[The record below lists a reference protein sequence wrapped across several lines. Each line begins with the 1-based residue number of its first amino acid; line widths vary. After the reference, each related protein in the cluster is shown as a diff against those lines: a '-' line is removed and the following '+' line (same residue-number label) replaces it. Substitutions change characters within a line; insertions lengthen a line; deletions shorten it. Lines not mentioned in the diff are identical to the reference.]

1 MGCGDELFEWF
12 EANKITWV
20 TILASIAALQVM
32 CIGIAIYILSRIKR
46 LKKLRYEK
54 KKYSLEP
61 TKIFTF
67 RSKILKKNVQN
78 RKIMKKKNHKIQYIY
93 WVLALLIFN
102 QVRNSYFFCFLQEFA
117 NSFQKTIIRLFFR
130 LQRSS

>member
-54 KKYSLEP
+54 KK
-61 TKIFTF
+61 K
-67 RSKILKKNVQN
+67 
-78 RKIMKKKNHKIQYIY
+78 
-93 WVLALLIFN
+93 
-102 QVRNSYFFCFLQEFA
+102 
-117 NSFQKTIIRLFFR
+117 FFR
-130 LQRSS
+130 ANKNIYF